1 MNLVRAAR
9 AVVKPGIRARAA
21 ARALLGLAVI
31 VAALCGL
38 VLAPV
43 AVADVSDRAVT
54 RYDVAAEVERDGT
67 MGVSI
72 DMDYDFRGDEGH
84 GPTLVIP
91 TLFEIDGDPDHL
103 RRYEVS
109 DVRASSDSGA
119 AADVEVED
127 QGGGV
132 LLVRVGSAD
141 RTFDGLEQYTITYT
155 LRGLV
160 NPGVGA
166 EGQDEIYWNVLPD
179 TSEIDIENASVTLDG
194 PGDVSRTS
202 CFAGPGGSSDPCTA
216 YSAAGTVAT
225 FTQAGVP
232 AGTFF
237 TVLAE
242 YPAGTFEGAEPVV
255 VDRAQATGE
264 RPFEVTPVSGGLT
277 ALILGGGAWFMVHR
291 VRQRG
296 RDEQYLGL
304 VPGTVPGAGDDAR
317 VGPRDRRLPVA
328 VQFTPPPASRP
339 GEIGTLV
346 DERADPHD
354 VTATI
359 VDLAVRGHL
368 QIVEVEAPSKRGKG
382 GDWRLDRLVG
392 PDEELL
398 GFERTLLDKI
408 FAGRESVT
416 LSDLRTTFAASMALV
431 QSELYAEVTRRG
443 WFRANPRSVR
453 NHWLLAGVVLLVGG
467 VVLTLV
473 LGAVFGS
480 TWALVA
486 APVAVLGV
494 LALVLCEK
502 APART
507 AEGTAVL
514 TQTLGFRRYLET
526 AEAGQLRFE
535 EGEDVFSRYLP
546 YAIVFGVADRW
557 AGIFA
562 RLAAQGQSV
571 AEPTW
576 YVGPGYGPGM
586 FWVGYSSFGSS
597 LTAFSDAA
605 TTSISAA
612 TPSSSGDSG
621 FSSGGG
627 FSGGGGGGGGGVGG
641 W

>member
-1 MNLVRAAR
+1 MRAAR
-9 AVVKPGIRARAA
+9 AAVGPGMRARAA
-21 ARALLGLAVI
+21 ARARLLGLAA
-31 VAALCGL
+31 VATALSSL

-43 AVADVSDRAVT
+43 AAADVSDRAVT
-54 RYDVAAEVERDGT
+54 RYDVAAQVERDGT

-127 QGGGV
+127 QGGGD

-202 CFAGPGGSSDPCTA
+202 CFAGPGGSTDPCTA
-216 YSAAGTVAT
+216 SSATGTVAS
-225 FTQAGVP
+225 FTQADVP

-277 ALILGGGAWFMVHR
+277 ALLLGGGAWFMVHR

-304 VPGTVPGAGDDAR
+304 VPGTVPVAGDDAR

-328 VQFTPPPASRP
+328 VQFTPPAASRP

-382 GDWRLDRLVG
+382 GDWRLDRLAG

-453 NHWLLAGVVLLVGG
+453 NHWLLAGMVLLVGG
-467 VVLTLV
+467 VVLALV

>member
-1 MNLVRAAR
+1 MTRVRAR
-9 AVVKPGIRARAA
+9 SAVVGPRAR
-21 ARALLGLAVI
+21 GVSLAV
-31 VAALCGL
+31 AATALGGL
-38 VLAPV
+38 LLAPV
-43 AVADVSDRAVT
+43 ATADVSDRVVT
-54 RYDVAAEVERDGT
+54 RYDVAAQVERDGT

-84 GPTLVIP
+84 GPTLEIP

-109 DVRASSDSGA
+109 DVRASNSSGA
-119 AADVEVED
+119 AADVEVAD
-127 QGGGV
+127 QGGGD

-141 RTFDGLEQYTITYT
+141 ETYDGLEQYTITYT

-160 NPGVGA
+160 NPGTGA
-166 EGQDEIYWNVLPD
+166 DDQDEIYWNVLPD

-202 CFAGPGGSSDPCTA
+202 CFAGAAGATDPCTTP
-216 YSAAGTVAT
+216 SAAGTVAS
-225 FTQAGVP
+225 FTQADVP

-237 TVLAE
+237 TVLVE

-255 VDRAQATGE
+255 VDRAEATGE
-264 RPFEVTPVSGGLT
+264 RPFEVTPVSGGLS
-277 ALILGGGAWFMVHR
+277 ALLLGGGVWFMAHR

-304 VPGTVPGAGDDAR
+304 TPGVQPVSSGAADGTGEAL

-328 VQFTPPPASRP
+328 VRFAPPAASRP

-368 QIVEVEAPSKRGKG
+368 RIVEVEPPNKRGKG
-382 GDWRLDRLVG
+382 GDWRLDRLAG
-392 PDEELL
+392 PDEDLL
-398 GFERTLLDKI
+398 GFERTLLDEI

-431 QSELYAEVTRRG
+431 QSELYEEVTRRG
-443 WFRANPRSVR
+443 WFRANPKTVR
-453 NHWLLAGVVLLVGG
+453 DHWYVAGGALVVVGA
-467 VVLTLV
+467 VVAIA
-473 LGAVFGS
+473 LGAIFGP

-486 APVAVLGV
+486 APLPVLGV
-494 LALVLCEK
+494 LAFVLAPR

-507 AEGTAVL
+507 AEGTAML
-514 TQTLGFRRYLET
+514 AQTLGFRRYLET

-546 YAIVFGVADRW
+546 YAIVFGAADRW
-557 AGIFA
+557 AGIFS

-571 AEPTW
+571 AEPAW

-597 LTAFSDAA
+597 LDAFSDAA

-612 TPSSSGDSG
+612 TPSSSGGSG